1 MEKGVFM
8 KILIDTE
15 AQFDEVIAQINVILA
30 DVAITTNEAAK
41 LTGLHPDT
49 IRHSW
54 TDRKSSATVLY
65 NRVYSRREV
74 ENANVS

>member
-30 DVAITTNEAAK
+30 DVAITTNEAAE
-41 LTGLHPDT
+41 LTGLSPDT

-54 TDRKSSATVLY
+54 PGKFPSATLLY
-65 NRVYSRREV
+65 NRVYSRREA
-74 ENANVS
+74 ENR